1 MTEAVTTCAAIV
13 LAAGAS
19 TRLGQ
24 PKQLL
29 RIDGETLLRRTVRFA
44 IDAGCLP
51 VFVVLGCDAT
61 VLTPQLEGLA
71 ASAIINDQWQ
81 TGMASSLQAGLHA
94 ALDTSPSPADV
105 MILVCDQPRLDASL
119 LHSLL
124 ATHASQRST
133 ITASRYLNTL
143 GAPAIFSSAHFR
155 ELLELTGDQGAR
167 RILQQHRET
176 VAAIDFPGGG
186 FDIDTP
192 EDLTQ
197 LNL

>member
-29 RIDGETLLRRTVRFA
+29 RVDGESLLRRTVRFA
-44 IDAGCLP
+44 IDSGCLP

-61 VLTPQLEGLA
+61 ALTPQLGDLA

-81 TGMASSLQAGLHA
+81 AGMASSLQAGLHA

-105 MILVCDQPRLDASL
+105 MILVCDQPRL
-119 LHSLL
+119 
-124 ATHASQRST
+124 
-133 ITASRYLNTL
+133 
-143 GAPAIFSSAHFR
+143 
-155 ELLELTGDQGAR
+155 
-167 RILQQHRET
+167 
-176 VAAIDFPGGG
+176 
-186 FDIDTP
+186 
-192 EDLTQ
+192 
-197 LNL
+197 